1 MKREIQCKK
10 CGVTFFS
17 GTRGAI
23 PDFCPS
29 CKYQGYK
36 DRHYHYQRKDPGLF
50 PSGRIIKKLCLEQDK
65 YQCALCGNT
74 DNPSIHHKDGKS
86 YYRFKLNTNNSL
98 DNLIT
103 LCHKCH
109 MKTHGFIK
117 SPRTLEIIEYHVS
130 NPHFTRSELAKH
142 FNLSRERIGQ
152 IIGRK
157 SQQG

>member
-103 LCHKCH
+103 LCSICHKKEENNARKRAFVLRGGREQGRGRPKCH
-109 MKTHGFIK
+109 NH
-117 SPRTLEIIEYHVS
+117 
-130 NPHFTRSELAKH
+130 
-142 FNLSRERIGQ
+142 
-152 IIGRK
+152 
-157 SQQG
+157 